1 MWHVTKL
8 SFVSHGLAEPFDFA
22 FFWLKGKLF
31 FIFKTVQFTHRQTSE
46 RQSTLY
52 IKVVLYA
59 YSWCSF
65 IECIHDFFLKKTFKG
80 IDGFFGS
87 STRTSTTCN
96 WFCTYFVVQKSRDK
110 ALPKAR
116 GPQRETRERKALCP
130 LPRNIIKKDF
140 HSARENLFK
149 DTQELNSGMK
159 INTSTKKNHSIK
171 IPADYV
177 PVWKK
182 PLRSGK
188 SQGVSS
194 NQSPQR
200 KSGPTQ
206 CKVLRQPPMRF
217 RL

>member
-1 MWHVTKL
+1 ME
-8 SFVSHGLAEPFDFA
+8 EPFDLSS
-22 FFWLKGKLF
+22 FWLKGQLF
-31 FIFKTVQFTHRQTSE
+31 FIFKTVGFTHRQTSE
-46 RQSTLY
+46 RQSTVY
-52 IKVVLYA
+52 IQVTWCA
-59 YSWCSF
+59 CSRCSF
-65 IECIHDFFLKKTFKG
+65 MECLHEIFQKRHLIKG
-80 IDGFFGS
+80 IDVFFGS
-87 STRTSTTCN
+87 RIRSSTACN
-96 WFCTYFVVQKSRDK
+96 WFCPYFVVQKSRDK

-116 GPQRETRERKALCP
+116 GPQRENRERKALCP

-159 INTSTKKNHSIK
+159 ISTSTKKNHSIK

-182 PLRSGK
+182 PLRTGK

-200 KSGPTQ
+200 KSGPTH
-206 CKVLRQPPMRF
+206 CKVLRQPPMKF

>member
-1 MWHVTKL
+1 ME
-8 SFVSHGLAEPFDFA
+8 EPFDLS
-22 FFWLKGKLF
+22 FFWLKGQLF
-31 FIFKTVQFTHRQTSE
+31 FIFKTVGFTHRQTSE
-46 RQSTLY
+46 RQSTVY
-52 IKVVLYA
+52 IEVTWCA
-59 YSWCSF
+59 CSRCSF
-65 IECIHDFFLKKTFKG
+65 MEYIHEFLKKRHLRELMF
-80 IDGFFGS
+80 FFGIRIRS
-87 STRTSTTCN
+87 STACN
-96 WFCTYFVVQKSRDK
+96 WFCPYFVVQKSRDK

-182 PLRSGK
+182 PLRTGK

-200 KSGPTQ
+200 KSGPTH
-206 CKVLRQPPMRF
+206 CKVLRQPPMKF

>member
-1 MWHVTKL
+1 MQL
-8 SFVSHGLAEPFDFA
+8 HGVHT
-22 FFWLKGKLF
+22 W
-31 FIFKTVQFTHRQTSE
+31 I
-46 RQSTLY
+46 
-52 IKVVLYA
+52 
-59 YSWCSF
+59 
-65 IECIHDFFLKKTFKG
+65 FLKKTFKG
-80 IDGFFGS
+80 IDVFFGIRIRS
-87 STRTSTTCN
+87 STACN
-96 WFCTYFVVQKSRDK
+96 WFCPYFVVQKSRDK

-182 PLRSGK
+182 PLRTGK

-200 KSGPTQ
+200 KSGPTH
-206 CKVLRQPPMRF
+206 CKVLRQPPMKF